1 MADSSQPTQPATQ
14 RVEDARRLG
23 RHVSDISNDDLS
35 DVICILHP
43 QTAAAIQA
51 IPATMLANPQHVL
64 QNDDLQGIDQDDLL
78 LPQFREVRDI
88 ALRISS
94 EVKSPAD
101 GFLFG
106 RNPHRCDVMLT
117 DNPGDSLVSQRHF
130 KIYVNSQGSLMIQDL
145 STNGTIVDDDV
156 LRSKARRDIPRPSTR
171 VLKNGTLVG
180 VISGHSRA
188 EVKFLVRIP
197 NRGDH
202 EDAYEERLRKYLE
215 RRGTVA
221 NFASMRESAYGNV
234 WNGGS
239 IYSFTGN
246 LGRGAFATVYRVQTK
261 RDGNIYAAKELDKR
275 RFMKNGHLD
284 VKFDNELKIM
294 QNLKHPNIV
303 EYVDSHSHGNHVY
316 IIMECIS
323 GGELQTELRA
333 RQSLL
338 EPEVQQIARQMLHAL
353 RYLHRRGI
361 THRDIKPD
369 NILIACRKP
378 LVVKLSD
385 FGLSKCVSD
394 QETFL
399 KTFCGTLLY
408 CAPEVYPEYA
418 MYASGGQPK
427 RRRAGEHAPRI
438 SPYSE
443 AVDMWSFGAVLFHL
457 LCGKPPFLGR
467 GDDRCATMLIN
478 IMTKDVDFGLLRAAG
493 VSEDGIHLI
502 SLLLQRD
509 PRARPNEV
517 ECLEHAW
524 LRRVADVFEYEEDG
538 PEPDVIR
545 RALDAIEEAEDEDDF
560 RMLEEVQQL
569 TQPPAVAQDDSASL
583 SPGRPRKKI
592 RGVSEERLDSADIQ
606 YPALPSLGLASFPPP
621 SSGPGQNKL
630 FGEITNSAIRSSG
643 VFGLG
648 VGAPEMAVE
657 QMAVE
662 QMAVEQMSIK
672 DFRNAGAESSEKSVE
687 NVSLAQFPVPPTKGK
702 ERVDESAGGSA
713 ASLLGAEQ
721 QIGQLR
727 VGSPRRTKTDK
738 GNAEAQ
744 NGAMAMAMAGELS
757 ATGARGKEAEAVNG
771 MVVDEGA
778 SHGSEIGKLNRQVDV
793 GLLEDDIAYE
803 AELRAR
809 EESRAERKRRAERL
823 GWIEVADAVDAG
835 TEGHRR
841 PGGESLVVGGLQSP
855 TLRLDEVGFAKPAR
869 RFGKLSS
876 TAGSF
881 GNITIHLE
889 DRGTIW
895 GRSPCCTHQHSDIND
910 TRIPKVA
917 MRVIFWA
924 PGMEAHE
931 KRGGDWTELAG
942 IQTVISTS
950 ASAGILVN
958 GFKLTERSKDG
969 AAALYGKIYSGDT
982 ITVYESNDQSA
993 FLKFKV
999 EITYGSSAMT
1009 RPEKEQPFQVQREKK
1024 FYSEYVQRE
1033 SVRRS
1038 MQEKGPSAG
1047 LRKQQAGEARMAAAA
1062 V

>member
-14 RVEDARRLG
+14 QVEDTRRLG
-23 RHVSDISNDDLS
+23 KHVSDISNDDLS

-43 QTAAAIQA
+43 QTTAAIQA
-51 IPATMLANPQHVL
+51 IPATMLVNPQHVL
-64 QNDDLQGIDQDDLL
+64 QNHDLQGGINHDDLL
-78 LPQFREVRDI
+78 QSQFREVRDI

-94 EVKSPAD
+94 EVKSAAD
-101 GFLFG
+101 GFIFG
-106 RNPHRCDVMLT
+106 RSPYQCDVMLT
-117 DNPGDSLVSQRHF
+117 DDPGESLVSQRHF
-130 KIYVNSQGSLMIQDL
+130 RIYVNSQGSLMIQDL

-156 LRSKARRDIPRPSTR
+156 LRSKAKRGIQKPSTR

-180 VISGHSRA
+180 VISGQKRA

-197 NRGDH
+197 NRGDY
-202 EDAYEERLRKYLE
+202 EDTYEERLRKYLE
-215 RRGTVA
+215 QRGTVA
-221 NFASMRESAYGNV
+221 KFASMRESAYGNV

-246 LGRGAFATVYRVQTK
+246 LGKGAFATVYRVQTK
-261 RDGNIYAAKELDKR
+261 RDGNIYAAKELDKH
-275 RFMKNGHLD
+275 RFMKNGQLD

-303 EYVDSHSHGNHVY
+303 EYVDSHNHGHHIY

-323 GGELQTELRA
+323 GGELQTELKA
-333 RQSLL
+333 RGSLS
-338 EPEVQQIARQMLHAL
+338 EAEVQQIARQMLQAL

-369 NILIACRKP
+369 NILIASRSP

-418 MYASGGQPK
+418 MYADGVQPK
-427 RRRAGEHAPRI
+427 RRRAGEHAPRK

-467 GDDRCATMLIN
+467 GDDRGASMLIN
-478 IMTKDVDFGLLRAAG
+478 IMTKEVDFGLLRAAG
-493 VSEDGIHLI
+493 VSEACIHLI
-502 SLLLQRD
+502 TLLLNRD
-509 PRARPNEV
+509 PHARPSEV

-524 LRRVADVFEYEEDG
+524 LRQVPDMFEYEEDG

-569 TQPPAVAQDDSASL
+569 TQPPVGQDSETSL
-583 SPGRPRKKI
+583 SPGRPRKKMR
-592 RGVSEERLDSADIQ
+592 RGDEEKLDSPDIQ
-606 YPALPSLGLASFPPP
+606 CPDLPSLGPNPLSLP
-621 SSGPGQNKL
+621 SSVPGQNKL
-630 FGEITNSAIRSSG
+630 FGEITHSAIRSSG

-648 VGAPEMAVE
+648 VGPPKLAVE
-657 QMAVE
+657 QISV
-662 QMAVEQMSIK
+662 K
-672 DFRNAGAESSEKSVE
+672 DFRSAGAESSEMSVE
-687 NVSLAQFPVPPTKGK
+687 NVSLAQFPVPPTK
-702 ERVDESAGGSA
+702 EQVDENVPGSA

-721 QIGQLR
+721 QIGQLT
-727 VGSPRRTKTDK
+727 VGSPRPTGTTDNS
-738 GNAEAQ
+738 NAVTR
-744 NGAMAMAMAGELS
+744 NVAMPITRELS
-757 ATGARGKEAEAVNG
+757 PTGSPGKEAKIG
-771 MVVDEGA
+771 VVHEG
-778 SHGSEIGKLNRQVDV
+778 SHGSEVGKLSRQVDL
-793 GLLEDDIAYE
+793 GLLEDNIVYE
-803 AELRAR
+803 TELRAR
-809 EESRAERKRRAERL
+809 EESRVERKRKAKTTPP
-823 GWIEVADAVDAG
+823 WIEVSGPVNAG
-835 TEGHRR
+835 TEAHLTADAES
-841 PGGESLVVGGLQSP
+841 PVGELQSP
-855 TLRLDEVGFAKPAR
+855 TLRLDEKGFAKPAR

-876 TAGSF
+876 TSGSF
-881 GNITIHLE
+881 ANITIHLE

-895 GRSPCCTHQHSDIND
+895 GRSPCCTHQYSDIND
-910 TRIPKVA
+910 TRIPKLA

-931 KRGGDWTELAG
+931 NLGGDWTEMADV
-942 IQTVISTS
+942 QTVISTS

-958 GFKLTERSKDG
+958 GFKLTEKSKDG
-969 AAALYGKIYSGDT
+969 AAALYGKIYSGDI
-982 ITVYESNDQSA
+982 ITVYETKDQSA

-999 EITYGSSAMT
+999 EITYGSSALT

-1024 FYSEYVQRE
+1024 FYSEHVQRE
-1033 SVRRS
+1033 SMRRS
-1038 MQEKGPSAG
+1038 MQEKDANTALS
-1047 LRKQQAGEARMAAAA
+1047 KQATIEKRMAAAA